1 MDLKRQN
8 QYTYSMKCFLRL
20 LYVAIFVCFPLFS
33 IAQEV
38 FVYDADTKE
47 PLVGVLVF
55 NKDQSIRFL
64 TSVEGR
70 CELKGFSAK
79 EPLYISHPSYIEYK
93 TNIKQWVQRG
103 RIVYLQRNAFE
114 LDEVVM
120 SVSKWEQQRKNVPQK
135 IIGINAQNIA
145 FNQPQT
151 AADLLQQTG
160 KVYVQKSQLGGGSPM
175 IRGFAAN
182 RLLLSVDGVR
192 MNNAIF
198 RGGNLQNSI
207 AVDPFSIKNT
217 EVIFGSGS
225 VIYGSDAIGGV
236 VHYYTKEPQLSKIKT
251 TEYSGN
257 AQYRYS
263 SANQERTAHVDLSVG
278 TKKWGFL
285 SSVTHS
291 NFEDL
296 QMGKY
301 GPSAYLRPQFV
312 LQGGGTDL
320 LVDNPNPRL
329 QNPTGYNQI
338 NSLQKV
344 RYKNNESLELQLGI
358 YFSETSHFA
367 RYDRLTRPD
376 NVGTGF
382 RSAVWEYGPQ
392 KWFMTHFN
400 ISHTPENTFYE
411 GLKFT
416 AAYQRFNES
425 RFDRDFGAT
434 ALFGTQEKVDALSF
448 NLDIEH
454 EKTGAFRLFYGAEFV
469 GNIVY
474 SKGSEKIV
482 SSNIIL
488 AAASRYPDNSLWRST
503 AVYLNSTFEASDNFK
518 FLGGLR
524 YSHVWVNA
532 SFDNEFYNFP
542 FEKTDLSTGAFTGS
556 LGWSWFLAE
565 DLQISWNATTGFRA
579 PNIDDMGKVFD
590 SEPGAVVVPNPS
602 LKPEYAYGTELGVKK
617 NFSDRAVWRFA
628 AYYTHLKDALV
639 RRDFTFNGL
648 NELMY
653 QGTLSQVQAV
663 QNAANAYVYG
673 WEIGADFILSPF
685 LSFAANYSYIKGTEE
700 EDNGELSP
708 GRHVAPSFGDA
719 QLVYKNSRFK
729 ASVILNFNREIS
741 ADQLSLSEQS
751 KSYMYALDRFGDP
764 YSPAWHTLNFR
775 SQYTLTNAITIFLAW
790 ENMTNQLYRT
800 YSSGLSAPGSNLIL
814 GASYQF

>member
-1 MDLKRQN
+1 
-8 QYTYSMKCFLRL
+8 MKFFLR
-20 LYVAIFVCFPLFS
+20 VAYTLVIFCTPAFS

-47 PLVGVLVF
+47 PLAGVLVC
-55 NKDQSIRFL
+55 NKDQVLHFL
-64 TSVEGR
+64 TDVNGRSV
-70 CELKGFSAK
+70 LKGYSAK
-79 EPLYISHPSYIEYK
+79 EPLYISHPSYIDYK
-93 TNIKQWVQRG
+93 TNVKQWVQRG

-120 SVSKWEQQRKNVPQK
+120 SVSKWEQQRKDVPQK
-135 IIGINAQNIA
+135 IIGVSAQNIA

-236 VHYYTKEPQLSKIKT
+236 IHYYTKEPQFT
-251 TEYSGN
+251 TEENTVLSGN
-257 AQYRYS
+257 VQYRYS
-263 SANQERTAHVDLSVG
+263 SANQENTSHLDLSIANE
-278 TKKWGFL
+278 KWGFL
-285 SSVTHS
+285 SSLTYS
-291 NFEDL
+291 NFQDL
-296 QMGKY
+296 QAGKF

-312 LQGGGTDL
+312 LQTAGSDV

-329 QNPTGYNQI
+329 QVPTAYDQI
-338 NSLQKV
+338 NVLQKI
-344 RYKNNESLELQLGI
+344 RHKPSESLEYQLGV
-358 YFSETSHFA
+358 YFSETSHYA
-367 RYDRLTRPD
+367 RYDRLIRP
-376 NVGTGF
+376 NQTATGL
-382 RSAVWEYGPQ
+382 RSALWNYGPQ
-392 KWFMTHFN
+392 KWLMTNFN
-400 ISHTPENTFYE
+400 VAHSPKNKFYE

-425 RFDRDFGAT
+425 RFDRDFGALS
-434 ALFGTQEKVDALSF
+434 LFGTEEKVDALSF

-454 EKTGAFRLFYGAEFV
+454 KKTGAIRLFYGAEFI
-469 GNIVY
+469 GNKVY
-474 SKGSEKIV
+474 SKGSETLV
-482 SSNIIL
+482 NTQTVLS
-488 AAASRYPDNSLWRST
+488 APSRYPDDSNWSSS
-503 AVYLNSTFEASDNFK
+503 AVYLNSSFEASENFK

-524 YSHVWVNA
+524 YSHVWINA
-532 SFDNEFYNFP
+532 TFDSEFYDFP
-542 FEKTDLSTGAFTGS
+542 FEKAALSTGAFTGS
-556 LGWSWFLAE
+556 LGWSWFIAE
-565 DLQISWNATTGFRA
+565 DLQMSWNATTGFRA

-590 SEPGAVVVPNPS
+590 SEPGAVVVPNPD
-602 LKPEYAYGTELGVKK
+602 LKPEYAYGTELGIKK
-617 NFSDRAVWRFA
+617 NFSDRAVWKVA

-639 RRDFTFNGL
+639 RRDYSFNGQ
-648 NELMY
+648 NEIFY
-653 QGTLSQVQAV
+653 QGSLSQVQAV

-673 WEIGADFILSPF
+673 WEIGADFMLSPF
-685 LSFAANYSYIKGTEE
+685 LSFAANYSYIKGTEQE
-700 EDNGELSP
+700 ENGELSP

-719 QLVYKNSRFK
+719 QIIYKNSRFK
-729 ASVILNFNREIS
+729 ASVLLNFNREIS
-741 ADQLSLSEQS
+741 ADQLPLSEQS
-751 KSYMYALDRFGDP
+751 KSFMYATDRFGDP
-764 YSPAWHTLNFR
+764 FSPAWHTLNFR
-775 SQYTLTNAITIFLAW
+775 SQYTLTNAITAYLAW

-800 YSSGLSAPGSNLIL
+800 YSSGLSAPGSNLIV